1 MSVRRPSSRSARLA
15 IVGACLLGTWI
26 VLGRASRA
34 EIIPPRPSLMAVPLD
49 IADRVGRDEPRFD
62 AEIEAVLGVDEYLV
76 RLYTRADSLPVGLYI
91 GYHDSQ
97 RQGDTMHSPLNC
109 LPGAGWQPLE
119 VGRRVLMVRGAPGA
133 EDTESEV
140 ELNRVVIGKG
150 LDRQLVYY
158 WYQSH
163 RRVVASEYWGKFYT
177 VVDAVRHN
185 RTDAALVRIIV
196 PMPEGGAG
204 PDPDA
209 AATGFIQALF
219 PLLPE
224 YFPA

>member
-1 MSVRRPSSRSARLA
+1 MSVLRPSSRPARLVV
-15 IVGACLLGTWI
+15 VGACLLGTWI
-26 VLGRASRA
+26 FLGRVSRA
-34 EIIPPRPSLMAVPLD
+34 EVIPPRPSLMAVPFD

-62 AEIEAVLGVDEYLV
+62 PEIEAVLGVDEYLV
-76 RLYTRADSLPVGLYI
+76 RRYTRAGSLSVGLYI

-119 VGRRVLMVRGAPGA
+119 VGRRVLTVRGAPGA
-133 EDTESEV
+133 EQNDSEV

-185 RTDAALVRIIV
+185 RTDAALIRVIV
-196 PMPEGGAG
+196 PLPRDGVG

-209 AATGFIQALF
+209 VATEFIQALF
-219 PLLPE
+219 PVLPE